1 MAEGRGWQSQGEGG
15 WDSEDSVLLPGG
27 EGAAEEEPRGT
38 GAVRWAP
45 VRVCVHMRSHL
56 WIRAEAGGGL
66 SGHGGPHCPW
76 GCLDL
81 AGIRGWV
88 EASH

>member
-38 GAVRWAP
+38 GA
-45 VRVCVHMRSHL
+45 
-56 WIRAEAGGGL
+56 
-66 SGHGGPHCPW
+66 
-76 GCLDL
+76 
-81 AGIRGWV
+81 
-88 EASH
+88 